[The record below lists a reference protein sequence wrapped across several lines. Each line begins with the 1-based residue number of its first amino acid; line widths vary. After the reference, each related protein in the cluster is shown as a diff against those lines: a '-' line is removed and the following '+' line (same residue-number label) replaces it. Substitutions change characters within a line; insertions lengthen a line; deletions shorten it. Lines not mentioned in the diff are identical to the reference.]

1 MNGEDEGIL
10 LLKKKFRENANIVN
24 IFTKNHGKTTGIVYG
39 GNSRKI
45 KNYLQIGNRIHL
57 NHKSK
62 NDNKIGYFQT
72 ELIEPISPKYFDDKI
87 RSCVLGC
94 TTSILNNLLP
104 DLQKNTNIYETLN
117 IFYKNLDNDNFI
129 VHYLNWEIELIHQL
143 GFGIN
148 IEDKNNLKEN
158 HNDLY
163 YYKIDEFVYEIP
175 KFLISREINPNFSNK
190 LIKKGLTFTRN
201 LFFNKIFNVNNIQFP
216 RQRII
221 LEKYF

>member
-1 MNGEDEGIL
+1 M
-10 LLKKKFRENANIVN
+10 
-24 IFTKNHGKTTGIVYG
+24 
-39 GNSRKI
+39 
-45 KNYLQIGNRIHL
+45 
-57 NHKSK
+57 
-62 NDNKIGYFQT
+62 
-72 ELIEPISPKYFDDKI
+72 
-87 RSCVLGC
+87 
-94 TTSILNNLLP
+94 
-104 DLQKNTNIYETLN
+104 N

>member
-1 MNGEDEGIL
+1 M
-10 LLKKKFRENANIVN
+10 
-24 IFTKNHGKTTGIVYG
+24 
-39 GNSRKI
+39 
-45 KNYLQIGNRIHL
+45 
-57 NHKSK
+57 
-62 NDNKIGYFQT
+62 
-72 ELIEPISPKYFDDKI
+72 
-87 RSCVLGC
+87 
-94 TTSILNNLLP
+94 
-104 DLQKNTNIYETLN
+104 
-117 IFYKNLDNDNFI
+117 
-129 VHYLNWEIELIHQL
+129 
-143 GFGIN
+143 

-175 KFLISREINPNFSNK
+175 KFLISKEINPNFSNK

>member
-1 MNGEDEGIL
+1 MNWEDEGIL

-24 IFTKNHGKTTGIVYG
+24 FFTKNHGKTTGIVYG

-45 KNYLQIGNRIHL
+45 KNYLQIGNRIYI
-57 NHKSK
+57 NHRAKS
-62 NDNKIGYFQT
+62 DNKIGYFQT

-94 TTSILNNLLP
+94 TTSILNSLLP

-129 VHYLNWEIELIHQL
+129 IYYLNWEIELIQQL

-148 IEDKNNLKEN
+148 LEKKINLKEN

-163 YYKIDEFVYEIP
+163 SYKIDEFVYEIP
-175 KFLISREINPNFSNK
+175 NFLVSKEINSNFSNE

-201 LFFNKIFNVNNIQFP
+201 LFFNKIFNVNNIQLP

>member
-1 MNGEDEGIL
+1 MNWEDEGIL

-24 IFTKNHGKTTGIVYG
+24 FFTKNHGKTTGIVYG

-45 KNYLQIGNRIHL
+45 KNYLQIGNRIYI
-57 NHKSK
+57 NHRAKS
-62 NDNKIGYFQT
+62 DNKIGYFQT

-94 TTSILNNLLP
+94 TTSILNILLP

-129 VHYLNWEIELIHQL
+129 IYYLNWEIELIQQL

-148 IEDKNNLKEN
+148 IEKKINLKEN

-163 YYKIDEFVYEIP
+163 SYKIDEFVYEIP
-175 KFLISREINPNFSNK
+175 NFLVSKEINSNFSNQ

-201 LFFNKIFNVNNIQFP
+201 LFFNKIFNVNNIQLP